1 MTNELKT
8 SYNTDTNTSDA
19 EKSGIVEKKN
29 LEDET
34 NNVQLDEVNT
44 VVSTKVVQQR
54 CKSVRENA
62 DWYYG

>member
-1 MTNELKT
+1 MY
-8 SYNTDTNTSDA
+8 SW
-19 EKSGIVEKKN
+19 KKN
-29 LEDET
+29 LEDEA

-44 VVSTKVVQQR
+44 AVSTKVVEQK